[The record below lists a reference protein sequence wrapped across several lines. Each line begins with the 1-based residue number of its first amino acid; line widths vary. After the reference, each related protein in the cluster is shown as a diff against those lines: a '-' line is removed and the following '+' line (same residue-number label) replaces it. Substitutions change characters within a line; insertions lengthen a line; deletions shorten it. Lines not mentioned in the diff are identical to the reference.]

1 MRILFLTSA
10 HNSLS
15 QRLLIELTE
24 RGHEIR
30 VCVVASGEAMID
42 AVSGDAPDLII
53 APMLKIAIPEEIWS
67 RYLCLIVHPGI
78 KGDRGPSSLDWAI
91 ANQEKSW
98 GVTIL
103 EAAPEFDAGP
113 IWASHEFPL
122 ETDPPAK
129 SSLYRGKVTE
139 AALRGVL
146 EAVERIESGEF
157 KSGSWRPE
165 KLSDALSHARGR
177 LRPPMK
183 QADRAIDWTRDNAA
197 AIVRK
202 VRAADSAPGVLG
214 SSARNK
220 LLPLWRASRGPHQ
233 RAAGPDSG
241 QTRRRD
247 LHRRGRWRGLD
258 FPSEG
263 QGRSQRARGGLR
275 PCPVGPRLRALRYG
289 VLRGR
294 RDQIARDAGAG
305 AFASRRARGAAA
317 NRRA

>member
-1 MRILFLTSA
+1 MKILFLTSA

-30 VCVVASGEAMID
+30 VCVVTLGEAMMD
-42 AVSGDAPDLII
+42 AVRDDAPDMII
-53 APMLKIAIPEEIWS
+53 APMLKIAIPEEVAS
-67 RYLCLIVHPGI
+67 RYLCLIVHPGVI
-78 KGDRGPSSLDWAI
+78 GDRGPSSLDWAI
-91 ANQEKSW
+91 AGREKSW

-129 SSLYRGKVTE
+129 SNLYRGKVTE

-146 EAVERIESGEF
+146 DALACIEAGEYQ
-157 KSGSWRPE
+157 SGSWRPE
-165 KLSDALSHARGR
+165 TLSDALSHARGR
-177 LRPPMK
+177 SRPPMK
-183 QADRAIDWTRDNAA
+183 QADRAIDGDRQEGP
-197 AIVRK
+197 RGGQ
-202 VRAADSAPGVLG
+202 RARRPRL
-214 SSARNK
+214 SARNK
-220 LLPLWRASRGPHQ
+220 LLPLWRASRGPDQ
-233 RAAGPDSG
+233 RATGPDSG
-241 QTRRRD
+241 ETRRRD
-247 LHRRGRWRGLD
+247 LRRRRRWRCLD

-263 QGRSQRARGGLR
+263 QGRSRLAGGALR
-275 PCPVGPRLRALRYG
+275 PRPLGPRLRALRYG
-289 VLRGR
+289 VLLR
-294 RDQIARDAGAG
+294 RRNQIARDAGAG